1 LAIDTWLA
9 FVAASVVVL
18 VVPGPT
24 ILTVISYS
32 LAHGRR
38 AQVPLV
44 AAVALGDSTALLASL
59 LGWGSLLAAS
69 AFWFDA
75 VKWAGGLY
83 LLYLGGRLLT
93 AGVRPAPVAEAPPAP
108 EPRWRLFARA
118 YGITAMNPKGIVF
131 YVVFVPQFIDV
142 RSSLPQQVL
151 VLALTFVALATAN
164 ATFYAVSAARAGRLL
179 ASPAGQRGF
188 NVVGGSLLCGA
199 GIWTLVSRRL
209 A

>member
-18 VVPGPT
+18 VIPGPT
-24 ILTVISYS
+24 ILMVVSYS

-44 AAVALGDSTALLASL
+44 AAVALGDSTALLGSL

-69 AFWFDA
+69 TFWFEA

-93 AGVRPAPVAEAPPAP
+93 AGVRLAPVTEAPALESP
-108 EPRWRLFARA
+108 WRLFIKA

-131 YVVFVPQFIDV
+131 YVVFVPQFIDA
-142 RSSLPQQVL
+142 RSGLPAQVL
-151 VLALTFVALATAN
+151 VLAVTFVALATAN
-164 ATFYAVSAARAGRLL
+164 AALYAVSAARARRLL
-179 ASPAGQRGF
+179 ASPAAQRGF
-188 NVVGGSLLCGA
+188 GLVGGSLLCGA

>member
-44 AAVALGDSTALLASL
+44 AAVALGDSTALLGSL

-69 AFWFDA
+69 AFWFEA

-83 LLYLGGRLLT
+83 LLYLGGRLLL
-93 AGVRPAPVAEAPPAP
+93 AGVRLAPVTEAPAL
-108 EPRWRLFARA
+108 ESRWRLFAKM
-118 YGITAMNPKGIVF
+118 YGITAMNPKGVVF
-131 YVVFVPQFIDV
+131 YVVFVPQFIDP
-142 RSSLPQQVL
+142 RSALAPQVL
-151 VLALTFVALATAN
+151 VLASTFVALATTN
-164 ATFYAVSAARAGRLL
+164 AALYAVSAARARRLL
-179 ASPAGQRGF
+179 ASPAAQRGF
-188 NVVGGSLLCGA
+188 SVVGGSLLCGA

>member
-44 AAVALGDSTALLASL
+44 AAVGLGDSTALVGSL

-69 AFWFDA
+69 AFWFEA

-93 AGVRPAPVAEAPPAP
+93 AGVRLAPVTEAPAP
-108 EPRWRLFARA
+108 ESRRRLFAKM

-142 RSSLPQQVL
+142 HSSLPAQVL

-164 ATFYAVSAARAGRLL
+164 AAFYAVAAARAARLL

-188 NVVGGSLLCGA
+188 SLVGGSLLCGA
-199 GIWTLVSRRL
+199 GLWTLVSRRL

>member
-1 LAIDTWLA
+1 LAIETWLA
-9 FVAASVVVL
+9 FVAASAVVL
-18 VVPGPT
+18 VIPGPT

-44 AAVALGDSTALLASL
+44 AAVALGDSTALLGSL
-59 LGWGSLLAAS
+59 LGWGSVLAAS
-69 AFWFDA
+69 AFWFEA

-93 AGVRPAPVAEAPPAP
+93 AGVRPAPVTEAPAP
-108 EPRWRLFARA
+108 ESRWRLFAKM

-142 RSSLPQQVL
+142 HSGLPAQVL
-151 VLALTFVALATAN
+151 VLALTFVALATTN
-164 ATFYAVSAARAGRLL
+164 AALYALSAARARRLL
-179 ASPAGQRGF
+179 ASPAGRRGF
-188 NVVGGSLLCGA
+188 SLVGGSLLCGA

>member
-44 AAVALGDSTALLASL
+44 AAVALGDSTALLGSL

-69 AFWFDA
+69 AFWFEA

-83 LLYLGGRLLT
+83 LLYLGGRLLL
-93 AGVRPAPVAEAPPAP
+93 AGVRLAPVTEAPAL
-108 EPRWRLFARA
+108 ESRWRLFAKM

-131 YVVFVPQFIDV
+131 YVVFVPQFIDPG
-142 RSSLPQQVL
+142 SALPPQVL
-151 VLALTFVALATAN
+151 VLASTFVALATTN
-164 ATFYAVSAARAGRLL
+164 AALYAVSAARARRLL
-179 ASPAGQRGF
+179 ASPAAQRGF
-188 NVVGGSLLCGA
+188 SAVGGSLLCGA

>member
-24 ILTVISYS
+24 ILMVISYS

-44 AAVALGDSTALLASL
+44 AAVAMGDSTALLGSL
-59 LGWGSLLAAS
+59 LGWGGLLATS

-93 AGVRPAPVAEAPPAP
+93 AGVRPPPVTEAPAP
-108 EPRWRLFARA
+108 QSRWRLFAGA
-118 YGITAMNPKGIVF
+118 YGITALNPKGIVF
-131 YVVFVPQFIDV
+131 YVVFVPQFIDA
-142 RSSLPQQVL
+142 RSGLPAQVL

-164 ATFYAVSAARAGRLL
+164 ATLYAVSAARASRLL
-179 ASPAGQRGF
+179 ASPAAQRRF

>member
-38 AQVPLV
+38 AQVPVV
-44 AAVALGDSTALLASL
+44 AAVALGDSTTLLGSL
-59 LGWGSLLAAS
+59 LGWGGLLAAS
-69 AFWFDA
+69 AFWFEA

-93 AGVRPAPVAEAPPAP
+93 AGVRLAPVAEPPAP
-108 EPRWRLFARA
+108 ESRWRLFAKM

-142 RSSLPQQVL
+142 RSSLPAQVL
-151 VLALTFVALATAN
+151 VLAVTFVALATAN
-164 ATFYAVSAARAGRLL
+164 AAFYAVSAASARRLL
-179 ASPAGQRGF
+179 ASPAGRRGF
-188 NVVGGSLLCGA
+188 SLVGGSLLCGA
-199 GIWTLVSRRL
+199 GIWTLVSQRL

>member
-44 AAVALGDSTALLASL
+44 AAVALGDSTALLGSL
-59 LGWGSLLAAS
+59 LGWGAVLAAS
-69 AFWFDA
+69 AFWFEA

-93 AGVRPAPVAEAPPAP
+93 AGVRPAPAAEAPAP

-142 RSSLPQQVL
+142 HSSLPAQVL

-164 ATFYAVSAARAGRLL
+164 ATLYAVSAARAGRLL